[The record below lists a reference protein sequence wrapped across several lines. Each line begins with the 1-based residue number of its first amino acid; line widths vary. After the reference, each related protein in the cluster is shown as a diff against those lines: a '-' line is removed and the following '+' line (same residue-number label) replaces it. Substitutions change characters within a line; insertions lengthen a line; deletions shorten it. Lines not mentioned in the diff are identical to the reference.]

1 MLYNKELTEE
11 QARRAIECGE
21 FAEIAAEAENVAV
34 VMTQDWCPDWI
45 RMKVWTESWEKKGKP
60 AGSDVVVYRVIYN
73 TVPYRKEFMKFKED
87 TLGNRNIP
95 YIRYYKNG
103 EFIGDS
109 NGVSAAAFLERFGIS
124 E

>member
-11 QARRAIECGE
+11 QARAAIDAGE
-21 FAEIAAEAENVAV
+21 FTEPAATAENVAI

-45 RMKVWTESWEKKGKP
+45 RMKVWLESWERKGKP
-60 AGSDVVVYRVIYN
+60 AGGDVTVYRLIYN
-73 TVPYRKEFMKFKED
+73 TVPFRKEFMAFKEQ
-87 TLGNRNIP
+87 TLGNGNIP
-95 YIRYYKNG
+95 YIRYYRNG
-103 EFIGDS
+103 SFIGDS

>member
-21 FAEIAAEAENVAV
+21 FREVAAEAENVAV

-60 AGSDVVVYRVIYN
+60 SGNDVVVYRIIYN
-73 TVPYRKEFMKFKED
+73 TVPYRKEFMAFKET